1 VIDSLTHNPTKKLHS
16 AKSMSEGSLSSSS
29 SSAGMMYVTD
39 RSQEEEE
46 EEETWWVEERERERE
61 REKRERVCVVGG
73 KGQAKHNENTPQ
85 KGQVNQPKSPFFLC
99 FFP

>member
-1 VIDSLTHNPTKKLHS
+1 MQKHESGKPLFFFFCWYDVCILC
-16 AKSMSEGSLSSSS
+16 MIF
-29 SSAGMMYVTD
+29 
-39 RSQEEEE
+39 QQEEE
-46 EEETWWVEERERERE
+46 EEETWWVEERERER
-61 REKRERVCVVGG
+61 RERVCVVGG